1 MSDKIISPQKDVLVT
16 ESDVK
21 AAVKGSALDNPKMI
35 TDIARLVN
43 RWVNDGK
50 RPLYTM
56 CRAHG
61 TKAAMTAIDYFN
73 KRLEQYGTVF
83 NLLTNYTGR
92 SAKAEKNIKAAT
104 ATKAPT
110 PAPVATA
117 QRTETPRANKGPAK
131 ASKKKYQQSTEIIK
145 DDPDSGKV
153 LIQRHTIEDSS
164 GIIVQYDSYPSDPN
178 KANHYI
184 IGTPDLRME
193 CMS

>member
-16 ESDVK
+16 EGDVK
-21 AAVKGSALDNPKMI
+21 AAVKGSALDTPKTI
-35 TDIARLVN
+35 TDITRLVN

-50 RPLYTM
+50 RPLYTL

-73 KRLEQYGTVF
+73 KRLAQYGTVF

-92 SAKAEKNIKAAT
+92 SAKAEKNFKATTTKAAP
-104 ATKAPT
+104 AAP
-110 PAPVATA
+110 AATA
-117 QRTETPRANKGPAK
+117 QRTETPRANKATATK

-145 DDPDSGKV
+145 DDPDTGKV
-153 LIQRHTIEDSS
+153 LIQRHTIEDNS
-164 GIIVQYDSYPSDPN
+164 GIVVQYDSYPSDPN